1 MGNNESEELK
11 ELRLE
16 LVDRLSAYGVT
27 VKELYP
33 FDNEVRVIAEMSAN
47 RRGKAL
53 NELCN
58 KIRAHYKKIGR
69 VK

>member
-1 MGNNESEELK
+1 MANNVSEELK

-16 LVDRLSAYGVT
+16 LIDRLSSYGVT

-33 FDNEVRVIAEMSAN
+33 FDDEARAISEMPLK
-47 RRGKAL
+47 RREKAF

-58 KIRAHYKKIGR
+58 KIRAHYKKMRRI
-69 VK
+69 K